1 MFRPQKFAHD
11 QINTGHKHFME
22 LLLIAIIIS
31 AMLVFYPIRVRPRAD
46 LISPTPVSARFNKRF
61 DTPFFQDPASIPR
74 FYDHTIRKTDGG
86 CSICDAAPCS
96 LCGSTDCGNELYICS
111 LCSGQEEDQCP
122 YCSPLTPNSS
132 DFSRFRLGDGS
143 DSMFGNNDAFLSDDF
158 DTGLYN
164 HEDQLMAS
172 STFSD
177 LKVGKGEPVTEVFFY
192 EGKRFVAATYSDTI
206 VIRPADL

>member
-1 MFRPQKFAHD
+1 
-11 QINTGHKHFME
+11 ME

-46 LISPTPVSARFNKRF
+46 LISPPTISSRFNKQF
-61 DTPFFQDPASIPR
+61 DSPFFQDPAKFPR
-74 FYDHTIRKTDGG
+74 SFYDYTSSKRDGG
-86 CSICDAAPCS
+86 SCSICDADPCS
-96 LCGSTDCGNELYICS
+96 LCGSTDCGNEYYICS

-122 YCSPLTPNSS
+122 YCSPLTPNNS
-132 DFSRFRLGDGS
+132 DFSRFRMS
-143 DSMFGNNDAFLSDDF
+143 DSGESMFGNNDAFLSDDF

-164 HEDQLMAS
+164 HDDSLMAS

-177 LKVGKGEPVTEVFFY
+177 LAVGHGEPVTEIFFY
-192 EGKRFVAATYSDTI
+192 EGKRFIAATYSDTI